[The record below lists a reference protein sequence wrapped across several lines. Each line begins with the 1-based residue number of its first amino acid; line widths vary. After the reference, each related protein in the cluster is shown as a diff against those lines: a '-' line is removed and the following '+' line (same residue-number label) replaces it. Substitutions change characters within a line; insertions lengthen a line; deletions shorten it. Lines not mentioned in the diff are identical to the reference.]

1 MKETVVIT
9 CALTGVLAKKEHCP
23 AIPYSPTEIAEE
35 AKRAYEAGATVVH
48 IHARTPEGGPSWE
61 PAVFGEIKAEIERR
75 CPVLLNFSSGGI
87 GLPIAE
93 RTRHISAHRPHIAA
107 LNMGSM
113 NYAVYSFKKKQFYHD
128 HVFAN
133 PFKDIQFCLEQ
144 INQAGSL
151 PELECF
157 DCGQIGNAEPF
168 IDMGILKTPAHFS
181 LILGVLGGISTRPG
195 NLACMAANL
204 PPGSH
209 WEVIGIGRDQWRLL
223 DEALALGG
231 ELRVGLE
238 DNFYL
243 PNGEMAASNGQL
255 VTEAVRR
262 VRQAGKG
269 VAGLDQARNIL
280 GLPSHP
286 LEKTQL

>member
-1 MKETVVIT
+1 MNDTVIIT

-23 AIPYSPTEIAEE
+23 AIPYSPVEIAEE
-35 AKRAYEAGATVVH
+35 AKRAYDAGAAVVH

-61 PAVFGEIKAEIERR
+61 SNVFGEIKSEIEKR

-87 GLPIAE
+87 GLPIEE
-93 RTRHISAHRPHIAA
+93 RTRHITAHRPHIAA

-113 NYAVYSFKKKQFYHD
+113 NYAVYSSKKKQFYHD

-133 PFKDIQFCLEQ
+133 PFRDIQYCLEQ
-144 INQAGSL
+144 IHQAGAL

-157 DCGQIGNAEPF
+157 DCGHIGNAEPF
-168 IDMGILKTPAHFS
+168 IDMGVLKTPAHFS

-204 PPGSH
+204 PKGSH

-223 DEALALGG
+223 DEALELGG
-231 ELRVGLE
+231 DLRVGLE

-243 PNGEMAASNGQL
+243 PNGEMATSNGDL
-255 VTEAVRR
+255 VAAAVRK
-262 VRQAGKG
+262 VEQKGKKIANLSQAK
-269 VAGLDQARNIL
+269 AIL
-280 GLPSHP
+280 GL
-286 LEKTQL
+286 